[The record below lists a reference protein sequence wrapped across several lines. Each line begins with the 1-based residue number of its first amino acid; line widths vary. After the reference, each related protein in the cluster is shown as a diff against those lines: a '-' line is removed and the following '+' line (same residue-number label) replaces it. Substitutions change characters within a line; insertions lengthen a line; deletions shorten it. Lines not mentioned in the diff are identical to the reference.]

1 MNPSLE
7 VIKMQF
13 LGIRTSPRTI
23 RYAIIDWNGQVA
35 NFLNANKENKIDFP
49 AEIIS
54 PEQKVVWLFKEVQ
67 GILHKYSEVKCITI
81 KINEFSPMGHE
92 SASSR
97 ESAYLDA
104 TIILAS
110 NICQKK
116 VVMKSCP
123 MMKIKPKEV
132 IAFAEQNVGRSLKY
146 WNQQMADAV
155 VAAWSSRYI

>member
-1 MNPSLE
+1 
-7 VIKMQF
+7 MQL

-35 NFLNANKENKIDFP
+35 NFLNADKENKIDFP

-54 PEQKVVWLFKEVQ
+54 PEQKVVWLFKEIQ

-81 KINEFSPMGHE
+81 KINEYSPMGHE

-110 NICQKK
+110 HICQKE
-116 VVMKSCP
+116 VVMKTYP
-123 MMKIKPKEV
+123 MMIKIKRNEV
-132 IAFAEQNVGRSLKY
+132 IAFAEQNVARSSKN

-155 VAAWSSRYI
+155 VAAWSSRHI